1 MFFVALSSC
10 NMKKEI
16 DNIFYNGTFYLVDD
30 SFSIASAMAT
40 DNGIILEIGDYSSLT
55 KKYKPAE
62 ETDLKGKF
70 VYPGFYDGHCHF
82 LGFGLNLN
90 QADLTGTTSFKEVIE
105 RLKEYQKENAS
116 GWIIGRGWDQNDWDN
131 ASFPNKDLLD
141 KEFPNRPVFLTRIDG
156 HAALVN
162 SVALDISGITGQTT
176 VHGGQVISENGEPTG
191 ILIDKAIDLVSTK
204 IPEPGWDQKKD
215 ALLNAQKK
223 CFAVGLTSVADA
235 GLELEDIQIIRSM
248 HNDSSLRMRIYA
260 MLSPSEENIEQ
271 IVKKGT
277 IQTDK
282 LTVRSIKLYADG
294 ALGSRGA
301 LLLESY
307 TDDPGNTGLQMH
319 ETGFYKEICKLA
331 YEHDYQVNTHCIGD
345 SANRLML
352 RIYAD
357 FLKEKNDRRWRIE
370 HAQIVHPNDFSFF
383 ADFSII
389 PSVQTTHATSD
400 MYWAA
405 KRLGPERM
413 KGAYDYQRL
422 LQQNGWIV
430 NGSDFPV
437 ESINPLLGFYAAVS
451 RQDTAGYP
459 DNGFQPEGKLTR
471 EQALRAMTIWPAK
484 AGFEEHLKG
493 SLEPGKVADFVVLNN
508 DLMEIDLS
516 EIPKLEI
523 QQTYI
528 DGKSVYSR

>member
-1 MFFVALSSC
+1 
-10 NMKKEI
+10 MKKEI
-16 DNIFYNGTFYLVDD
+16 DSIIFNGTIYTLDEAFNTANALAIDD
-30 SFSIASAMAT
+30 
-40 DNGIILEIGDYSSLT
+40 GIVLETGDYASLI
-55 KKYKPAE
+55 KKYSTAHE
-62 ETDLKGKF
+62 INLNGKF

-82 LGFGLNLN
+82 LGYGLNLR
-90 QADLTGTTSFKEVIE
+90 QADLTGTVSFDEIID
-105 RLKEYQKENAS
+105 RLKEYRKTNNS
-116 GWIIGRGWDQNDWDN
+116 TWIVGRGWDQNDWQN
-131 ASFPNKDLLD
+131 PSFPSKEQLD
-141 KEFPNRPVFLTRIDG
+141 AFFPSNPVFLTRIDG

-162 SVALDISGITGQTT
+162 SVALDIAGIIGETR
-176 VHGGQVISENGEPTG
+176 VKGGQILLDENEPTG
-191 ILIDKAIDLVSTK
+191 ILIDKAIDLVQSK
-204 IPEPGWDQKKD
+204 IPEPGWDEKKK
-215 ALLNAQKK
+215 ALLDAQEK

-235 GLELEDIQIIRSM
+235 GLELEDIRIIENM
-248 HNDSSLRMRIYA
+248 HNDSSLKIRIYG

-271 IVKKGT
+271 IVKKGK
-277 IQTDK
+277 IQTEN
-282 LTVRSIKLYADG
+282 LTVNSIKLYADG

-301 LLLESY
+301 LLLEPYS
-307 TDDPGNTGLQMH
+307 DDPGNTGLQMY
-319 ETGFYKEICKLA
+319 ENGYYRKLCSLA
-331 YEHDYQVNTHCIGD
+331 YKHNFQVNTHCIGD

-370 HAQIVHPNDFSFF
+370 HAQIVQPHDFSYF
-383 ADFSII
+383 ANFSII

-400 MYWAA
+400 MYWAEE
-405 KRLGPERM
+405 RLGPERM

-493 SLEPGKVADFVVLNN
+493 SLEPGKVADFVVLEK
-508 DLMEIDLS
+508 DLMETDLS
-516 EIPKLEI
+516 EIPLLEI
-523 QQTYI
+523 HQTYI
-528 DGKSVYSR
+528 NGKSVYSR